1 MAAFGF
7 LPDSFTGAGLGD
19 WLGLAIG
26 VTIGTGL
33 AALVWPNIEASFSP
47 MLGRGREA

>member
-1 MAAFGF
+1 MALMGF
-7 LPDSFTGAGLGD
+7 APDSLTGQGLGS

-33 AALVWPNIEASFSP
+33 AALVWPTIESNFSG
-47 MLGRGREA
+47 MFGRGKA